1 MGRGKYDPASF
12 SNAMGVFKEHL
23 RQNSPEILQI
33 LQTPTIGFQYTP
45 EAFVYFFMDQDR
57 ESFERLS
64 KPPFVDHLVKATAV
78 IEYDSRLTI
87 RDLGTQLEH
96 ETFFEHTNSGI
107 RMKRL
112 TRDQSEPPLIL
123 RTRKLKVKREKP

>member
-57 ESFERLS
+57 ESSNAFQSHRLLMVLRDS
-64 KPPFVDHLVKATAV
+64 QRPSLAASPSIASLSQQHRLRSRRDFV
-78 IEYDSRLTI
+78 
-87 RDLGTQLEH
+87 G
-96 ETFFEHTNSGI
+96 
-107 RMKRL
+107 
-112 TRDQSEPPLIL
+112 
-123 RTRKLKVKREKP
+123 